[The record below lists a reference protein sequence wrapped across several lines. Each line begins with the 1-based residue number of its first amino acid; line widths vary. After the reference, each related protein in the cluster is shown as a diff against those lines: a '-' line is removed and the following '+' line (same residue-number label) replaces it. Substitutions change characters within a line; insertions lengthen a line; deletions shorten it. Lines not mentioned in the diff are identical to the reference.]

1 MTKTISFR
9 GVLGLSFA
17 MLFSPAIMANED
29 LTPAEIN
36 TIVKEDIAS
45 AQIMAEMCPAT
56 IGKNSKFDANIKTLV
71 QSYLAD
77 YADKSMTYEK
87 IQSDSEYK
95 LLLDEARQVAKE
107 TPKDEQ
113 QSVCNDVLNYQA

>member
-1 MTKTISFR
+1 MFATAEVDGEAIYPPLRFGSSSGDGGQGVVAIS
-9 GVLGLSFA
+9 
-17 MLFSPAIMANED
+17 
-29 LTPAEIN
+29 

-56 IGKNSKFDANIKTLV
+56 IGKNAKFDANIKTLV

-95 LLLDEARQVAKE
+95 SLLDEARQVAKE